1 MGRSENADRFSK
13 NADRFQ
19 KNADRFFS
27 MEACWRK
34 SCRTFG
40 KVVQLLKKL
49 YGFSASALLSELK
62 KHALAREARRM
73 CEGYVKVSGDGK
85 VEGLWRLWYDPSPP
99 ECRCTGALRAVSG
112 RWKQLS
118 PKPSVTVKVH
128 FHFSMH
134 MARPREPLSQLFPP
148 LADDIFRR
156 KTSLL

>member
-1 MGRSENADRFSK
+1 MGRSENGDRFSK

-85 VEGLWRLWYDPSPP
+85 VEGLWRLWNDPSPP
-99 ECRCTGALRAVSG
+99 ECRCTGDFASCPWKVEAVFPITRYDGEGS
-112 RWKQLS
+112 
-118 PKPSVTVKVH
+118 
-128 FHFSMH
+128 FSFFYAH
-134 MARPREPLSQLFPP
+134 GAPARTFISIISAFG
-148 LADDIFRR
+148 
-156 KTSLL
+156 

>member
-49 YGFSASALLSELK
+49 YSFSVSMPVFLSE
-62 KHALAREARRM
+62 
-73 CEGYVKVSGDGK
+73 EGSRGRVLRVKD
-85 VEGLWRLWYDPSPP
+85 R
-99 ECRCTGALRAVSG
+99 
-112 RWKQLS
+112 
-118 PKPSVTVKVH
+118 
-128 FHFSMH
+128 
-134 MARPREPLSQLFPP
+134 
-148 LADDIFRR
+148 
-156 KTSLL
+156 